1 MLKKL
6 RNTALAF
13 ALVSGLLIGSA
24 FVTPAYAQAPGGVEV
39 LEALVIEGK
48 LQKPEVFY
56 ILSRH
61 KTQYS
66 ALKLKRSFLKQI
78 RHSLKKNPF

>member
-1 MLKKL
+1 MSVFV
-6 RNTALAF
+6 RHMVVVATLAAF
-13 ALVSGLLIGSA
+13 LGLSPGLIGSA
-24 FVTPAYAQAPGGVEV
+24 RAQAPGGVEV

-61 KTQYS
+61 KTKYRS
-66 ALKLKRSFLKQI
+66 LKLRRSFLKEI
-78 RHSLKKNPF
+78 RRTLKKNPF

>member
-1 MLKKL
+1 MF
-6 RNTALAF
+6 RNIIKALTVITISGSFIISPYF
-13 ALVSGLLIGSA
+13 AVSA
-24 FVTPAYAQAPGGVEV
+24 QAQAPGGVEV

-61 KTQYS
+61 KTKYR

>member
-1 MLKKL
+1 MYRQIIKCAAV
-6 RNTALAF
+6 ALLMAVF
-13 ALVSGLLIGSA
+13 ALFASTVNS
-24 FVTPAYAQAPGGVEV
+24 AYAQSPGGVEV

-61 KTQYS
+61 KTKYN
-66 ALKLKRSFLKQI
+66 ALKLKRSFLKEI